1 MRWQDLALLDEAGF
15 SLYEK
20 RALVGLGILGVS
32 DAAGLCR
39 EGDIPTSKIYLA
51 MEKLARLGLC
61 EIQHS
66 RPKLYAALPPDAVV
80 DRLVELARERAESFA
95 AQADQLRATLRDL
108 PGRLRGGRGVV
119 DLALGTESHVKRHLA
134 RLAGARR
141 RVLSYLEEGDL
152 LAIDRQAES
161 GFDVLKRLARAA
173 SGRGLDHRAIFGF
186 SDRTAPRLLAFLRR
200 HGGTLGHLSGLRYS
214 GELGHPFHVL
224 DDETVILSLDHPF
237 VPEGRFAS
245 LLVHD
250 RDLAASLT
258 QGFETLWQKALQ
270 DLREIRFLPRQPG
283 GAAP

>member
-1 MRWQDLALLDEAGF
+1 
-15 SLYEK
+15 
-20 RALVGLGILGVS
+20 
-32 DAAGLCR
+32 
-39 EGDIPTSKIYLA
+39 
-51 MEKLARLGLC
+51 
-61 EIQHS
+61 
-66 RPKLYAALPPDAVV
+66 
-80 DRLVELARERAESFA
+80 
-95 AQADQLRATLRDL
+95 
-108 PGRLRGGRGVV
+108 VV

-152 LAIDRQAES
+152 SAIDRQAEG
-161 GFDVLKRLARAA
+161 GFDVLRRVSRAA

-200 HGGTLGHLSGLRYS
+200 HGGSLGHLSGLRYS

-283 GAAP
+283 PS

>member
-1 MRWQDLALLDEAGF
+1 
-15 SLYEK
+15 
-20 RALVGLGILGVS
+20 
-32 DAAGLCR
+32 
-39 EGDIPTSKIYLA
+39 
-51 MEKLARLGLC
+51 
-61 EIQHS
+61 
-66 RPKLYAALPPDAVV
+66 
-80 DRLVELARERAESFA
+80 
-95 AQADQLRATLRDL
+95 
-108 PGRLRGGRGVV
+108 
-119 DLALGTESHVKRHLA
+119 VKRHLA

-152 LAIDRQAES
+152 SAIDRQAES

-186 SDRTAPRLLAFLRR
+186 SDRTAPRLVGFLRR
-200 HGGTLGHLSGLRYS
+200 HGGALGHLSGLRYS

-250 RDLAASLT
+250 RELAASLT

-283 GAAP
+283 PAAP

>member
-20 RALVGLGILGVS
+20 RALVALGILGVS

-66 RPKLYAALPPDAVV
+66 RPKLYAALPSDAVV

-95 AQADQLRATLRDL
+95 AQADQLRATLRDQ

-134 RLAGARR
+134 RLAGAKR

-152 LAIDRQAES
+152 SAIDRQAES

-173 SGRGLDHRAIFGF
+173 AGRGLDHRAIFGF
-186 SDRTAPRLLAFLRR
+186 SDRTAPRLVAFLRR

-250 RDLAASLT
+250 RELAASLT

-270 DLREIRFLPRQPG
+270 DLREIRFMPRPPG

>member
-20 RALVGLGILGVS
+20 RALVALGILGVS

-61 EIQHS
+61 ETQHS
-66 RPKLYAALPPDAVV
+66 RPKLYAALSPDAVV

-152 LAIDRQAES
+152 SAIDRQADS

-173 SGRGLDHRAIFGF
+173 SGHGLDHRAIFGF

-250 RDLAASLT
+250 RELAASLT

-283 GAAP
+283 PAAP